1 MKKINLTLHDIIN
14 HQQASNLII
23 FLNYINRVNAKNKYT
38 FKLLSVFLRS
48 DVLKMFFA
56 QAVAEIARTRGL
68 SVAAWEDG
76 MYYKGQGP
84 FPREEFKNK

>member
-1 MKKINLTLHDIIN
+1 M
-14 HQQASNLII
+14 
-23 FLNYINRVNAKNKYT
+23 
-38 FKLLSVFLRS
+38 
-48 DVLKMFFA
+48 LKMFFA

-84 FPREEFKNK
+84 FPREEYKNK